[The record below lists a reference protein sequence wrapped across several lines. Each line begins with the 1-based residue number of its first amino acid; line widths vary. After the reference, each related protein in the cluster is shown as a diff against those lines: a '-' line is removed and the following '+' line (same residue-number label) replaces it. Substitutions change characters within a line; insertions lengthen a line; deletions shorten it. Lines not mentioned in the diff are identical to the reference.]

1 MDAISNALI
10 TLLNIAIVVVGF
22 GLIVFVHELGHFVAA
37 KWARI
42 RVLAFALGFG
52 PAVFSY
58 RKGMGFRRGSSEREY
73 LDIIRAEPGRFD
85 AFSPT
90 EYRLNA
96 LPLGGYVKMLGQ
108 EDLNPGAVS
117 SAPDSYQNC
126 HPAKRLVVISA
137 GVVMNVLLA
146 GVLFIAVFL
155 IGLERQP
162 ALIGTLTPGGPAA
175 SAVAVNAADLADASG
190 AALSEDD
197 LRPRAGDRVVSIDG
211 RRPSTFDDLILAG
224 AMGERGRAVRFTL
237 EREGVSGPLE
247 FAIVP
252 TPGVFDG
259 LLDFG
264 IEPYRSNRLLEAGGG
279 VPDQDVIEGLAR
291 VGLAG
296 VEPGSVLVRAGDRPV
311 ASAHDLRAI
320 VGASGG
326 APVPLVFEAPDGTTT
341 RIEMR
346 PVAQLEN
353 GLVPGTGDA
362 VVPIE
367 HLLGLT
373 PVMMVEDVNDRGRGQ
388 GLRTG
393 DVFERIGSVEFPSME
408 QGIRAIRAAAGGEI
422 DVVVRRAATGGDGPE
437 GAMEPDE
444 DLARDAFTRVTLRCS
459 VTREGTIGFIPDTVA
474 EFDTLV
480 SLPPERVRAVRRD
493 AEAIPPPADGVIEHP
508 GTRIEAVDGTPVAT
522 FTELR
527 GALAGAT
534 RAAHDAGTGAT
545 VRMTVQRLLANGE
558 TPRETV
564 EWTLSADDV
573 ARLHA
578 LSWETPFPIGLF
590 DLESFTLRADG
601 PWDAVKTGVGETHRV
616 MMSTYLTLLRLFQ
629 GTVRVEHLKGPVGI
643 THMGTI
649 IADRGPIWLMFF
661 FALVSVNLAVI
672 NFLPLPIVDG
682 GQFLMIV
689 YEWVRGKPVPVGLQ
703 NAMTLAGLLLIGSVF
718 VIVTFNDVARL
729 LGG

>member
-1 MDAISNALI
+1 MDAILNPLI
-10 TLLNIAIVVVGF
+10 TLFNIAVVVVGF

-52 PAVFSY
+52 PAVCSY
-58 RKGMGFRRGSSEREY
+58 RKGMGLRRGSSEREY
-73 LDIIRAEPGRFD
+73 LDIIRTEPGRSGE
-85 AFSPT
+85 FSPT

-108 EDLNPGAVS
+108 EDLDPGAVS

-146 GVLFIAVFL
+146 GLLFIAVFL

-162 ALIGTLTPGGPAA
+162 PLIGALTPGGPAA
-175 SAVAVNAADLADASG
+175 SAVAVNAADLTDASG
-190 AALSEDD
+190 EGLADD
-197 LRPRAGDRVVSIDG
+197 ELRPRPGDRVVSVDG

-224 AMGERGRAVRFTL
+224 AMGERGRAVEITV
-237 EREGVSGPLE
+237 EREGVSRPLD

-252 TPGVFDG
+252 EPGVFDG

-264 IEPYRSNRLLEAGGG
+264 IEPYRSNRLLESAGAAQRE
-279 VPDQDVIEGLAR
+279 QDLETLAR
-291 VGLAG
+291 LGLAG
-296 VEPGSVLVRAGDRPV
+296 VEPGSVLVRAGDRSV
-311 ASAHDLRAI
+311 SSAHDLRAI
-320 VGASGG
+320 VEASGG
-326 APVPLVFEAPDGTTT
+326 AAVPLEFEAPDGTAT
-341 RIEMR
+341 RVEML

-373 PVMMVEDVNDRGRGQ
+373 PVMMVEDVSDRGREQ
-388 GLRTG
+388 GLRPG
-393 DVFERIGSVEFPSME
+393 DVFERIGSVEFPSMA
-408 QGIRAIRAAAGGEI
+408 QGILAIRAASGGAI
-422 DVVVRRAATGGDGPE
+422 DIVVRRAVSGGDGQE
-437 GAMEPDE
+437 GTIEPDE
-444 DLARDAFTRVTLRCS
+444 DRARDSFTRVTLRCS

-474 EFDTLV
+474 DSDTLV
-480 SLPPERVRAVRRD
+480 SLPPERVRAIRRG
-493 AEAIPPPADGVIEHP
+493 AEAVPPPAHGVIEHP
-508 GTRIEAVDGTPVAT
+508 GTRIEAVDGIPVAT

-527 GALAGAT
+527 DALADAT

-545 VRMTVQRLLANGE
+545 VQLTVQRLLADGA
-558 TPRETV
+558 TPREMI
-564 EWTLSADDV
+564 EWTLGADDV
-573 ARLHA
+573 SRLHA

-703 NAMTLAGLLLIGSVF
+703 NAMTLAGLVVIGSVF

>member
-73 LDIIRAEPGRFD
+73 LDIIRTEPARSGE
-85 AFSPT
+85 FSPT

-545 VRMTVQRLLANGE
+545 V
-558 TPRETV
+558 
-564 EWTLSADDV
+564 
-573 ARLHA
+573 
-578 LSWETPFPIGLF
+578 
-590 DLESFTLRADG
+590 
-601 PWDAVKTGVGETHRV
+601 
-616 MMSTYLTLLRLFQ
+616 
-629 GTVRVEHLKGPVGI
+629 
-643 THMGTI
+643 
-649 IADRGPIWLMFF
+649 
-661 FALVSVNLAVI
+661 
-672 NFLPLPIVDG
+672 
-682 GQFLMIV
+682 
-689 YEWVRGKPVPVGLQ
+689 
-703 NAMTLAGLLLIGSVF
+703 
-718 VIVTFNDVARL
+718 
-729 LGG
+729 